1 IILEKIMPCPTSG
14 NDEVLRYAREAITSA
29 QTIEQL
35 RQAQAVVLPLNHGLS
50 LTDTARVIG
59 VSPGWAC
66 QLRRR
71 FMHGQM
77 AGAPGGPHCRRGEAP
92 EHAPARGNEGFCA
105 LFSAPAGGCRRQNMR
120 LQEER
125 KFSAPFLR
133 RQPKAAYS
141 LSVRSKQRW
150 ISAWGGQ
157 WHWYQCI
164 SCCTATVGC
173 QGMLTQEYT
182 CTHGAVDVCTGAL
195 DSLILTYDE

>member
-1 IILEKIMPCPTSG
+1 MPCPTSG
-14 NDEVLRYAREAITSA
+14 NDEVSRYAREAITSA

-50 LTDTARVIG
+50 LTDTARIIG

-71 FMHGQM
+71 FTHDQM
-77 AGAPGGPHCRRGEAP
+77 AGAPGAP
-92 EHAPARGNEGFCA
+92 T
-105 LFSAPAGGCRRQNMR
+105 AGGCRRQNMR

-125 KFSAPFLR
+125 KFLAPFLR

-141 LSVRSKQRW
+141 LSVGSKQRW
-150 ISAWGGQ
+150 ISTWGGQ

-164 SCCTATVGC
+164 NCCTATAGC

-182 CTHGAVDVCTGAL
+182 CTYGAVDVCTGEL